1 MSNVQYAP
9 FKARLVM
16 GSPFELNTKDHTG
29 APLADESKH
38 HWFMAFAV
46 PKGPEWD
53 AVFATMYGAAA
64 HDPACTEALAK
75 QPGFNW
81 KIEDCDA
88 PADPTKL
95 GSASRPAGHM
105 LIKFTRYLAMGPT
118 PLVDGRG
125 MPLTKEQVKRGDWF
139 FVAAST
145 KFNGAKTVN
154 TNAGMYQNIDGLMF
168 ANVDEEIVGE
178 GGFNAASAF
187 AGIQGGMAP
196 QAAAPVGGAPMGQAA
211 APAAPAA
218 LAANHAAQ
226 QAVAASTQAVPD
238 SAALINPNTAAPA
251 PVAPVTPVKVYVH
264 TDPAITKEQYQ
275 AHSEAWTEEMLV
287 SQGKG
292 RWEEQA
298 PVAAP
303 VSAPAAPA
311 APTGVQPAHDFLQQ
325 PGVTPQ

>member
-53 AVFATMYGAAA
+53 AVYATMYNAAA
-64 HDPACTEALAK
+64 NDPACTAALAQ

-196 QAAAPVGGAPMGQAA
+196 QAAAPVGGAPVAN
-211 APAAPAA
+211 PAAPV
-218 LAANHAAQ
+218 AN
-226 QAVAASTQAVPD
+226 P
-238 SAALINPNTAAPA
+238 AAPVAQPAAPVGQPTAPVANPAA

-264 TDPAITKEQYQ
+264 TDPTVTKEQYQ
-275 AHSEAWTEEMLV
+275 AHDAAWTEEMLV

-298 PVAAP
+298 PAAAL
-303 VSAPAAPA
+303 VSTPAAPA

>member
-16 GSPFELNTKDHTG
+16 GSIFDINTKDHQG
-29 APLADESKH
+29 APLADEGKH
-38 HWFMAFAV
+38 HYFMGFAV

-53 AVFATMYGAAA
+53 AVYATMYNAAA
-64 HDPACTEALAK
+64 QDPTCTEALCQ

-105 LIKFTRYLAMGPT
+105 LIKFTRYNAMGQP
-118 PLVDGRG
+118 PVVDGNG
-125 MPLTKEQVKRGDWF
+125 MPLTSKQVKRGDYF

-145 KFNGAKTVN
+145 KFNGARTVN
-154 TNAGMYQNIDGLMF
+154 TNAGMYQNLDGLMY
-168 ANVDEEIVGE
+168 AGPGEEIVGE

-187 AGIQGGMAP
+187 AGIQGAMAP
-196 QAAAPVGGAPMGQAA
+196 QAAAPVGGVPVGHTPAPQAVSTP
-211 APAAPAA
+211 APVGHTPAP
-218 LAANHAAQ
+218 
-226 QAVAASTQAVPD
+226 QAVAPQAV
-238 SAALINPNTAAPA
+238 STPA
-251 PVAPVTPVKVYVH
+251 PVAPVKVYVH
-264 TDPAITKEQYQ
+264 TDPTITKEQYQ
-275 AHSEAWTEEMLV
+275 AHDAAWTEDMLV

-298 PVAAP
+298 APAPVAAP
-303 VSAPAAPA
+303 VSAPVAA
-311 APTGVQPAHDFLQQ
+311 APTGVQPAHDFLSQ
-325 PGVTPQ
+325 PGVVPQ

>member
-16 GSPFELNTKDHTG
+16 GSIFDINTKDHQG
-29 APLADESKH
+29 APLADEAKH
-38 HWFMAFAV
+38 HYFLGFAV

-53 AVFATMYGAAA
+53 AVYATMFNAAA
-64 HDPACTEALAK
+64 QDPSCTQALCQ

-88 PADPTKL
+88 PADPSKL

-105 LIKFTRYLAMGPT
+105 LIKFTRYNAMGQP
-118 PLVDGRG
+118 PVVDGRG
-125 MPLTKEQVKRGDWF
+125 MPLTSTQVKRGDWF
-139 FVAAST
+139 YVAAST

-154 TNAGMYQNIDGLMF
+154 TNAGMYQNLDGLMF
-168 ANVDEEIVGE
+168 AETGEEIVGE
-178 GGFNAASAF
+178 GGFNATSAF

-196 QAAAPVGGAPMGQAA
+196 QAAAPVGGVPMGQ
-211 APAAPAA
+211 PAAPVTPQ
-218 LAANHAAQ
+218 AAN
-226 QAVAASTQAVPD
+226 
-238 SAALINPNTAAPA
+238 PA
-251 PVAPVTPVKVYVH
+251 PVTPQASAPTATPPPVAAPVTPVKVYVH

-275 AHSEAWTEEMLV
+275 AHDAAWTEDLLV
-287 SQGKG
+287 TQGKG

-303 VSAPAAPA
+303 VAAPVTPAAPS
-311 APTGVQPAHDFLQQ
+311 APGVQPANDFLNQ

>member
-16 GSPFELNTKDHTG
+16 GSIFDINTKDHQG
-29 APLADESKH
+29 APLTDESKH
-38 HWFMAFAV
+38 HWFMGFAV

-53 AVFATMYGAAA
+53 AVYATMFNAAA
-64 HDPACTEALAK
+64 QDPSCTAALCQ

-88 PADPTKL
+88 PADPSKL

-105 LIKFTRYLAMGPT
+105 LIKFTRYNAMGQP
-118 PLVDGRG
+118 PVVDGRG
-125 MPLTKEQVKRGDWF
+125 MPLTSTQVKRGDWF
-139 FVAAST
+139 YVAAST

-154 TNAGMYQNIDGLMF
+154 TNAGMYQNLDGLMF
-168 ANVDEEIVGE
+168 AETGDEIVGE
-178 GGFNAASAF
+178 GGFNVTSAF

-196 QAAAPVGGAPMGQAA
+196 QAAAPVGGVPMGQ
-211 APAAPAA
+211 PAAPVTP
-218 LAANHAAQ
+218 AANPTPVTP
-226 QAVAASTQAVPD
+226 QASAPIATPPPVA
-238 SAALINPNTAAPA
+238 
-251 PVAPVTPVKVYVH
+251 APVTPVKVYVH

-275 AHSEAWTEEMLV
+275 AHDAAWTEDLLV
-287 SQGKG
+287 AQGKG
-292 RWEEQA
+292 RWEEQTPVAA

-303 VSAPAAPA
+303 VTPAAPSV
-311 APTGVQPAHDFLQQ
+311 PGVQPAHDFLNQ

>member
-16 GSPFELNTKDHTG
+16 GSIFDINTKDHQG
-29 APLADESKH
+29 APLTDEAKH
-38 HWFMAFAV
+38 HWFLGFAV

-53 AVFATMYGAAA
+53 AVYATMFNAAA
-64 HDPACTEALAK
+64 QDPACTAALAQ

-88 PADPTKL
+88 PADPSKL

-105 LIKFTRYLAMGPT
+105 LIKFTRYNAMGQP
-118 PLVDGRG
+118 PAVDGRG
-125 MPLTKEQVKRGDWF
+125 MPLTSAQVKRGDWF
-139 FVAAST
+139 YVAAST

-154 TNAGMYQNIDGLMF
+154 TNAGMYQNLDGLMF
-168 ANVDEEIVGE
+168 AESGEEIQGE

-196 QAAAPVGGAPMGQAA
+196 QAAAPVGGQLMGQAPVT
-211 APAAPAA
+211 PAA
-218 LAANHAAQ
+218 N
-226 QAVAASTQAVPD
+226 
-238 SAALINPNTAAPA
+238 PA
-251 PVAPVTPVKVYVH
+251 PVTPQASAPVTPVKVYVH

-275 AHSEAWTEEMLV
+275 AHDAAWTEDLLV

-292 RWEEQA
+292 RWGSVDGV
-298 PVAAP
+298 PVGHTPTP
-303 VSAPAAPA
+303 VSAPVAA
-311 APTGVQPAHDFLQQ
+311 APTGVTPAHDFLNQ
-325 PGVTPQ
+325 PGAVPQ

>member
-53 AVFATMYGAAA
+53 QVYATMYNAAA
-64 HDPACTEALAK
+64 NDPACTAALAQ

-105 LIKFTRYLAMGPT
+105 LIKFTRYLAMGPV

-139 FVAAST
+139 YVAAST
-145 KFNGAKTVN
+145 KFNDAKTVN

-211 APAAPAA
+211 APVGGAPMGQAAAPVGGAPVS
-218 LAANHAAQ
+218 Q
-226 QAVAASTQAVPD
+226 PAV
-238 SAALINPNTAAPA
+238 PA
-251 PVAPVTPVKVYVH
+251 PVSQPAAPVTPVKVYVH
-264 TDPAITKEQYQ
+264 TDPNVTKEQYQ
-275 AHSEAWTEEMLV
+275 AHDAAWTEEMLV

-298 PVAAP
+298 PAAAP
-303 VSAPAAPA
+303 VSAPATPA

>member
-16 GSPFELNTKDHTG
+16 GSIFDINTKDHQG
-29 APLADESKH
+29 APLADEAKH
-38 HWFMAFAV
+38 HYFLGFAV

-53 AVFATMYGAAA
+53 AVYATMFNAAA
-64 HDPACTEALAK
+64 QDPSCTQALCQ

-88 PADPTKL
+88 PADPSKL

-105 LIKFTRYLAMGPT
+105 LIKFTRYNAMGQP
-118 PLVDGRG
+118 PVVDGRG
-125 MPLTKEQVKRGDWF
+125 MPLTSTQVKRGDWF
-139 FVAAST
+139 YVAAST

-154 TNAGMYQNIDGLMF
+154 TNAGMYQNLDGLMF
-168 ANVDEEIVGE
+168 AETGEEIVGE
-178 GGFNAASAF
+178 GGFNATSAF

-196 QAAAPVGGAPMGQAA
+196 QAAAPVGGVPMGQ
-211 APAAPAA
+211 PAAPVTPQ
-218 LAANHAAQ
+218 AAN
-226 QAVAASTQAVPD
+226 
-238 SAALINPNTAAPA
+238 PA
-251 PVAPVTPVKVYVH
+251 PVTPQASAPTATPPPVAAPVTPVKVYVH

-275 AHSEAWTEEMLV
+275 AHDAAWTEDLLV
-287 SQGKG
+287 TQGKG

-303 VSAPAAPA
+303 VAAPVTPAAPS
-311 APTGVQPAHDFLQQ
+311 APGVQPAHDFLNQ

>member
-16 GSPFELNTKDHTG
+16 GSIFDINTKDHQG

-38 HWFMAFAV
+38 HWFMGFAV

-53 AVFATMYGAAA
+53 AVYQTMFNAAA
-64 HDPACTEALAK
+64 QDPACTAALCQ

-88 PADPTKL
+88 PADPSKL

-105 LIKFTRYLAMGPT
+105 LIKFTRYNAMGQP
-118 PLVDGRG
+118 PVVDGRG
-125 MPLTKEQVKRGDWF
+125 MPLTSTQVKRGDWF
-139 FVAAST
+139 YVAAST

-154 TNAGMYQNIDGLMF
+154 TNAGMYQNLDGLMF
-168 ANVDEEIVGE
+168 AETGEEIVGE
-178 GGFNAASAF
+178 GGFNATSAF

-196 QAAAPVGGAPMGQAA
+196 QAAAPVGGQPMGAA
-211 APAAPAA
+211 APAA
-218 LAANHAAQ
+218 N
-226 QAVAASTQAVPD
+226 
-238 SAALINPNTAAPA
+238 PA
-251 PVAPVTPVKVYVH
+251 PVTPQAAAPIATPPPVATPVTPVKVYVH

-275 AHSEAWTEEMLV
+275 AHDAAWTEDLLV
-287 SQGKG
+287 AQGKG
-292 RWEEQA
+292 RWEEQTPVAA

-303 VSAPAAPA
+303 ATPSAP
-311 APTGVQPAHDFLQQ
+311 GVQPAHDFLSQ

>member
-1 MSNVQYAP
+1 
-9 FKARLVM
+9 M

-53 AVFATMYGAAA
+53 AVYATMYNAAA
-64 HDPACTEALAK
+64 NDPACTAALAQ

-139 FVAAST
+139 YIAAST

-196 QAAAPVGGAPMGQAA
+196 QAAAPVGGAPMGQASAPVGGAPMGQA
-211 APAAPAA
+211 AAPVANPAAP
-218 LAANHAAQ
+218 
-226 QAVAASTQAVPD
+226 QAVAPQAV
-238 SAALINPNTAAPA
+238 SPA

-264 TDPAITKEQYQ
+264 TDPTVTKEQYQ
-275 AHSEAWTEEMLV
+275 AHDAAWTEEMLV

-303 VSAPAAPA
+303 VSAP
-311 APTGVQPAHDFLQQ
+311 TGVQPAHDFLQQ

>member
-16 GSPFELNTKDHTG
+16 GSIFDINTKDHQG
-29 APLADESKH
+29 APLTDEAKH
-38 HWFMAFAV
+38 HWFMGFAV
-46 PKGPEWD
+46 PKGPVWD
-53 AVFATMYGAAA
+53 AVYATMFNAAA
-64 HDPACTEALAK
+64 SDPACTAALAQ

-88 PADPTKL
+88 PADPSKL

-105 LIKFTRYLAMGPT
+105 LIKFTRYNAMGQP
-118 PLVDGRG
+118 PVVDGRG
-125 MPLTKEQVKRGDWF
+125 MPLTSAQVKRGDWF
-139 FVAAST
+139 YVAAST

-154 TNAGMYQNIDGLMF
+154 TNAGMYQNLDGLMF
-168 ANVDEEIVGE
+168 AESGEEIQGE

-196 QAAAPVGGAPMGQAA
+196 QAAAPVGGQLMGQ
-211 APAAPAA
+211 P
-218 LAANHAAQ
+218 
-226 QAVAASTQAVPD
+226 V
-238 SAALINPNTAAPA
+238 A
-251 PVAPVTPVKVYVH
+251 PVTPQASAPIATPPPVATPVTPVKVYVH

-275 AHSEAWTEEMLV
+275 AHDAAWTEDLLV

-292 RWEEQA
+292 RWEEQTPVVA

-303 VSAPAAPA
+303 AAPSAPSAP
-311 APTGVQPAHDFLQQ
+311 GVTPAHDFLNQ
-325 PGVTPQ
+325 PGVVPQ

>member
-16 GSPFELNTKDHTG
+16 GSIFDINTKDHQG

-38 HWFMAFAV
+38 HWFMGFAV

-53 AVFATMYGAAA
+53 AVYQTMFNAAA
-64 HDPACTEALAK
+64 QDPACTAALCQ

-88 PADPTKL
+88 PADPSKL

-105 LIKFTRYLAMGPT
+105 LIKFTRYNAMGQP
-118 PLVDGRG
+118 PVVDGRG
-125 MPLTKEQVKRGDWF
+125 MPLTSTQVKRGDWF
-139 FVAAST
+139 YVAAST

-154 TNAGMYQNIDGLMF
+154 TNAGMYQNLDGLMF
-168 ANVDEEIVGE
+168 AETGEEIVGE

-187 AGIQGGMAP
+187 AGIQGGTAP
-196 QAAAPVGGAPMGQAA
+196 QAAAPVGGAPMGAA
-211 APAAPAA
+211 APAA
-218 LAANHAAQ
+218 N
-226 QAVAASTQAVPD
+226 
-238 SAALINPNTAAPA
+238 PA
-251 PVAPVTPVKVYVH
+251 PVTPQVAAPVATPPPVAAPVTPVKVYVH

-275 AHSEAWTEEMLV
+275 AHDAAWTEDLLV
-287 SQGKG
+287 AQGKG
-292 RWEEQA
+292 RWEEQTPA
-298 PVAAP
+298 TPAAP
-303 VSAPAAPA
+303 SAPAAPA
-311 APTGVQPAHDFLQQ
+311 APGVQPAHDFLNQ